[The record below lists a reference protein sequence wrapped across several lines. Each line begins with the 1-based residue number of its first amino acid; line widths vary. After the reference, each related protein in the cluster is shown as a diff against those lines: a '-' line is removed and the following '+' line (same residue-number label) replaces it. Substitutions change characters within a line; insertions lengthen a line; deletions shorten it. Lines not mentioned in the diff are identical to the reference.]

1 MRGRVVAARAAA
13 ADLMMMVHAQQQHS
27 KQPPPPQKNKQT
39 KRKVNEAKANAAE
52 GVAELRQAYEFT
64 LDTIGSDIGAGHLWL
79 DYVGFLAAPKAGSA
93 AYAALWSTTM
103 VAGQEEGTRTAALR

>member
-1 MRGRVVAARAAA
+1 
-13 ADLMMMVHAQQQHS
+13 MMMVHAQQQHS
-27 KQPPPPQKNKQT
+27 KQQHPPPPQKNKQT